1 MLWSFLYQASCRS
14 FQLLAL
20 RLRSSERNELEI
32 LVLRHPTRDREAAGR
47 MGLGTVGAAV
57 AAGGVGSASRRV

>member
-32 LVLRHPTRDREAAGR
+32 LVLWHERSRGR
-47 MGLGTVGAAV
+47 RQN
-57 AAGGVGSASRRV
+57 GVWHRWRGRRRWGRRVGF